1 MSNIINKIENI
12 DDLRAVFETKQKLKI
27 DKFLNEQFAENL
39 YKHAFLEKNWSLST
53 GINNQKYDKKD
64 TLQNQRINTLQIEN
78 VNNAFKKDQFSYVFY
93 RSMNGINMSYFEFAL
108 REILSSESFIDI
120 LNEITNLKLSKLTTL
135 FMSKYKSGNFLSPH
149 SDKGNG
155 RLAFVIN
162 LSKFWKPQYG
172 GSLHFMNKER
182 TEITETYVPQFNNF
196 LIFNVPEI
204 EGISHFVGHVSPNIK
219 FSRYAITGWF
229 N

>member
-39 YKHAFLEKNWSLST
+39 YKHAILEKNWSLST

-64 TLQNQRINTLQIEN
+64 TLQNQKINTLQIEN

-162 LSKFWKPQYG
+162 LSKLWKPQYG

-204 EGISHFVGHVSPNIK
+204 EGISHFVGHVSPNVK

-229 N
+229 D

>member
-1 MSNIINKIENI
+1 MNSIINKIENI
-12 DDLRAVFETKQKLKI
+12 DYFKTLFENKQKLKI
-27 DKFLNEQFAENL
+27 DKFLNERFAESL
-39 YKHAFLEKNWSLST
+39 YKNAILEKNWSLST

-64 TLQNQRINTLQIEN
+64 IPQNQKINMLQIEN
-78 VNNAFKKDQFSYVFY
+78 VNNAFKKDEFSYIFY
-93 RSMNGINMSYFEFAL
+93 RSMNGTNMSYFEFAL
-108 REILSSESFIDI
+108 REILSSESFIDL
-120 LNEITNLKLSKLTTL
+120 LNQITNLNLTKLTTL

-149 SDKGNG
+149 SDQGNG

-182 TEITETYVPQFNNF
+182 TEITETFVPQFNNF
-196 LIFNVPEI
+196 IIFNVPEI
-204 EGISHFVGHVSPNIK
+204 EGIPHFVGHVSPNIK